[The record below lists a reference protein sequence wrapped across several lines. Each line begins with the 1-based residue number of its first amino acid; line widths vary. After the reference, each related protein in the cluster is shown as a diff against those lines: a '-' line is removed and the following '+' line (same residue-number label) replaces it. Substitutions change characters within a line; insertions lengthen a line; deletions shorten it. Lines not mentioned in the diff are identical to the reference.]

1 MTEMIERVALIIA
14 KADSEPAM
22 DWDERAIALAI
33 IAAMRNPTPEMI
45 QAGELTLTEPRDTT
59 GYPCACSEA
68 DVWKAMIDAA
78 VYGLG
83 KLT

>member
-33 IAAMRNPTPEMI
+33 IAAMRNPTQEMI
-45 QAGELTLTEPRDTT
+45 KAG
-59 GYPCACSEA
+59 
-68 DVWKAMIDAA
+68 
-78 VYGLG
+78 
-83 KLT
+83 